1 MSSNRKYIV
10 LGVGLVTSCIIFG
23 LFCIKKYIAAPSEE
37 PSTALFKAPFLDS
50 KNSSV
55 FESFGSW
62 NLDVSTAYDE
72 FIKANEKNKKLSK
85 EDFAIILNSL
95 YFAVKD
101 RVFFLREK
109 IVELSKLLSNFTISG
124 YVESAKEIERDLKK
138 FINIQNQFY
147 DFFKDLFEE
156 NNNFQ
161 KFLDPQYHLFEFNI
175 EDGKIIL
182 DKEEISIIKTFGEYL
197 KNLENYKFLIS
208 EQNRDK
214 IFEKTF
220 STNLGNISGA
230 ELMAVKLY
238 VFLIHKYSK

>member
-197 KNLENYKFLIS
+197 KNLENNKSLIS